1 MSESCLFRDGALF
14 IRGLGCYLS
23 IAPGMAKVLHGR
35 AAQAIYTIDNL
46 IGSEQGAPK
55 ASANL
60 FLGPK
65 PQPLNPKPLNPK
77 PLNPKPLNPKP

>member
-1 MSESCLFRDGALF
+1 MSIHGWCPVYQ
-14 IRGLGCYLS
+14 GLGCYLS

-35 AAQAIYTIDNL
+35 AGQAIYTIDNL

-60 FLGPK
+60 FLSPK
-65 PQPLNPKPLNPK
+65 PQPQKNKALKVPSRGPC
-77 PLNPKPLNPKP
+77 